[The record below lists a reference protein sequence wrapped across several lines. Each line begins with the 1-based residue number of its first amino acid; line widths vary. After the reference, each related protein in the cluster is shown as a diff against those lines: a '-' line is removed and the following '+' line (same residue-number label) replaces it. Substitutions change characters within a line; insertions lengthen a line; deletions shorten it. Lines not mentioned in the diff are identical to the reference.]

1 MLKAVI
7 FDMDGVI
14 IDSEPLH
21 YRVDNMI
28 FDKLGITLS
37 YEERK
42 SFVGIDNMRMW
53 RWIKKKCNLHET
65 VDDLIKLSDLMRNSF
80 FRDIDTLKPVAG
92 TVELIRELKQQG
104 IKTALASSSSGE
116 LIEIILGRLGII
128 NDFDALISGNSVKK
142 GKPDP
147 DIFLMTLDKMGEE
160 REKCVVIEDSE
171 NGINAAKSAGIFCIA
186 YRNPNSREQNLEKAD
201 IIIDS
206 FSEMTS
212 AYINNLLVQ

>member
-1 MLKAVI
+1 MLNAVI

-28 FDKLGITLS
+28 FDRLGISLS

-53 RWIKKKCNLHET
+53 RWIKEKCNLHET
-65 VDDLIKLSDLMRNSF
+65 VDDLIELSDQTRNSF
-80 FRDIDTLKPVAG
+80 FRDNDTLKPVAG
-92 TVELIRELKQQG
+92 TVELIRELKEKG

-128 NDFDALISGNSVKK
+128 NDFDIIISGDSVTR
-142 GKPDP
+142 GKPEP
-147 DIFLMTLDKMGEE
+147 DIFLMALDQIGEA

-171 NGINAAKSAGIFCIA
+171 NGINGAKSAGIFCIA

-206 FSEMTS
+206 FSDMTS
-212 AYINNLLVQ
+212 VFISDLLEK